1 MSFKKL
7 DCNKSDFEKE
17 YISRINFRIK
27 QLTEAA
33 LDEQLRLAQQKDKS
47 HSQKLAKNSNF

>member
-7 DCNKSDFEKE
+7 CSNNRDFEKE